1 MGANDLHG
9 RIAIVKA
16 ARRYAA
22 SVNESETIP
31 DAQAFYRGRSGGGVL
46 GHIERS

>member
-31 DAQAFYRGRSGGGVL
+31 DAQAFYRGRSGGGAL